1 MPLFNKLLTRLSRED
16 VKCLYESIYL
26 KFIPVLLKLV
36 IEKVKNVSILCPM
49 QLTKTLICNF
59 HS

>member
-36 IEKVKNVSILCPM
+36 IEKVKNVSIPCPM
-49 QLTKTLICNF
+49 
-59 HS
+59 